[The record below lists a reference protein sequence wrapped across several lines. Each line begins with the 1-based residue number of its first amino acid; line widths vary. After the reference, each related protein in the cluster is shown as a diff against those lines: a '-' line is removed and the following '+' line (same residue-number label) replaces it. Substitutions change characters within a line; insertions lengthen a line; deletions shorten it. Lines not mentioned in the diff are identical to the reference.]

1 MDMNKCP
8 QTEIEFTAYF
18 FSLINRHIGGQAD
31 DWKAVLGG
39 TYDWNGQQIQIP
51 RNTPPPGQKH
61 AADAPFFGL
70 SVQQSASGVAPRIWI
85 PAVEPD
91 IDENG
96 NKWYR
101 RYIQVIRDSD
111 GPGRFEWTW
120 WYQSGH
126 DYVPLLID
134 NQQPTEPPTTEPPT
148 DPDLQK
154 RVQVLEQRVDS
165 LYATLEKFA
174 LQSIANGKYVANE
187 LGEGCLLRGNRDS
200 ADIWEEFKIV
210 RRQ

>member
-1 MDMNKCP
+1 MKCP
-8 QTEIEFTAYF
+8 QNEAEFTAYF
-18 FSLINRHIGGQAD
+18 FRLINRKIEGNAD
-31 DWKAVLGG
+31 DWKQVLSG
-39 TYDWNGQQIQIP
+39 TYDWNGQQIPIP
-51 RNTPPPGQKH
+51 KNTPPPGERH
-61 AADAPFFGL
+61 PSDAPFYGL

-91 IDENG
+91 IDEKG
-96 NKWYR
+96 NRWYR

-111 GPGRFEWTW
+111 TPGNRFEWCW

-134 NQQPTEPPTTEPPT
+134 NQKPGNGGTNPPEPT
-148 DPDLQK
+148 DPELQK

-187 LGEGCLLRGNRDS
+187 LGDGCILRGNRDS
-200 ADIWEEFKIV
+200 ADTWEEFKIV
-210 RRQ
+210 RKQ